1 MCQDWQMAKTRRK
14 VDGMAWEEKK
24 KFHSTKVRLNFLV
37 AWRHG
42 TSFIMTHREKV
53 RHPALFLFPLASSPT
68 HMRKKGG
75 SNSPLSKYLFFFSD
89 QGKKKGNTL
98 LKVADLKF

>member
-1 MCQDWQMAKTRRK
+1 VSGLANGKNQAEGGRN
-14 VDGMAWEEKK
+14 GLGGKK

-42 TSFIMTHREKV
+42 TSFIMAQREKV

-68 HMRKKGG
+68 HMRKKRQIQL
-75 SNSPLSKYLFFFSD
+75 PL
-89 QGKKKGNTL
+89 
-98 LKVADLKF
+98 V